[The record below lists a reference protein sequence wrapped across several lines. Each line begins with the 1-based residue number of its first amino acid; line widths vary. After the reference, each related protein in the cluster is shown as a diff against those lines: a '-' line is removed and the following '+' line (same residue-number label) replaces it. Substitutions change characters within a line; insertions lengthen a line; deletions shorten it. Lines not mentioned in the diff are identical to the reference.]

1 MLTGMAW
8 TSHSPP
14 QRRVNTFVLLTDR
27 KKSTGWR
34 VLTENEY
41 LCNAK
46 RKGVTRSQ
54 RKQKKMKAKIER
66 RKIMKTDIKKKWL
79 RGIETKQNRKLTKRL
94 KVCSTLAIA
103 KAILYSP
110 IVTRQLYHM
119 FKPPLVFFRLHYS

>member
-1 MLTGMAW
+1 M
-8 TSHSPP
+8 
-14 QRRVNTFVLLTDR
+14 
-27 KKSTGWR
+27 
-34 VLTENEY
+34 TENEY

-119 FKPPLVFFRLHYS
+119 FKPPLVFFTVLVACPQFMDFERLSSSLTGI